1 MMDFFIFTFIQ
12 ILMKKY
18 FLLLFLF
25 TNLSFAQNDLSST
38 DKISA
43 WTKTWGFLKFFH
55 PTVTHGTIDWDSVFV
70 SQLDSLQ
77 NIKTKEQLNVHF
89 IDLINDLNKQ
99 TELNRNSKDAMF
111 IENILSD
118 FDDKGLFSDEL
129 NEAFRNVA
137 LQRISGENRF
147 IAFDKESNY
156 PLFLENNNETS
167 LPTLNYRLLALARIW
182 STVEFFFPHKKSTLT
197 TNWNVVLKNQ
207 IPVFENAT
215 DSIAYFKAIASTL
228 YELNDS
234 HSAFLIHTNNYHP
247 YGDKVFPY
255 SFMLVDGN
263 LFLKSK
269 YQISVEFSDE
279 DFDKL
284 EYNDMIQSIDGK
296 PVSEMVTDYEKYI
309 SGSHKA
315 SRDKFVAFEMR
326 RGWNAISEV
335 IVLRNNELKTLRIP
349 RVPSSS
355 SLNFIEDR
363 FKQQKKWSII
373 DDQVGIIQPREISI
387 KEFDKA
393 FKELKKTKALIIDL
407 RNSIN
412 QELSFHFFDDYFSTV
427 RKQFFHYETLSKE
440 IPGRFHQTF
449 DSSFTGKNQKMKYE
463 GKLIFLINENIQSS
477 GETKTATFKTYPN
490 TIFIGSPTAGT
501 NGEATLIS
509 LPGGYKFRMTSAKI
523 TYMDGNSSVG
533 KGIQPDV
540 FVIPTKDGLLQ
551 NQDEVLQK
559 AIDYAKSL

>member
-1 MMDFFIFTFIQ
+1 
-12 ILMKKY
+12 MKKY
-18 FLLLFLF
+18 LLVLILF
-25 TNLSFAQNDLSST
+25 TNLTFAQNDLNST
-38 DKISA
+38 DKIAA

-55 PTVTHGTIDWDSVFV
+55 PTITHGIIDWDEVYV
-70 SQLDSLQ
+70 SQLDLLPK
-77 NIKTKEQLNVHF
+77 IKTKEELNAHF
-89 IDLINDLNKQ
+89 IRLINDLNKQ
-99 TELNRNSKDAMF
+99 TELKWNSKDAMF
-111 IENILSD
+111 IEVILND
-118 FDDKGLFSDEL
+118 FDDKDLFSDEL
-129 NEAFRNVA
+129 NDALRNVA

-147 IAFDKESNY
+147 ITFDKEQHY
-156 PLFLENNNETS
+156 PLFLENNNETN
-167 LPTLNYRLLALARIW
+167 LPALNYRLLALARIW
-182 STVEFFFPHKKSTLT
+182 SSVEFFFPHKNSTIS

-215 DSIAYFKAIASTL
+215 DSLAYFKAIASTI

-234 HSAFLIHTNNYHP
+234 HSSFLTHPNNYHP

-269 YQISVEFSDE
+269 YQIPAEFSGD
-279 DFDKL
+279 DFDEL
-284 EYNDMIQSIDGK
+284 EYNDMIQSIDGI
-296 PVSEMVTDYEKYI
+296 PVSELVTDYEKFI

-315 SRDKFVAFEMR
+315 SRDKFVAFEIR
-326 RGWNAISEV
+326 RGWNTISEV
-335 IVLRNNELKTLRIP
+335 TVLRNNELKVLRIP
-349 RVPSSS
+349 RVSSSS
-355 SLNFIEDR
+355 SLNFIDDR
-363 FKQQKKWSII
+363 FKLQKKWSIV
-373 DDQVGIIQPREISI
+373 DDQIGVIQPREIST
-387 KEFDKA
+387 KEFDTA

-412 QELSFHFFDDYFSTV
+412 QELSFHFFDDYFSTE

-440 IPGRFHQTF
+440 IPGRFQQTF
-449 DSSFTGKNQKMKYE
+449 DSSFTGKYQKMKYK

-490 TIFIGSPTAGT
+490 TIFIGSSTAGT

-523 TYMDGNSSVG
+523 TYMDGSPSVG
-533 KGIQPDV
+533 KGIQPDI
-540 FVIPTKDGLLQ
+540 FVVPTKEGLLQ